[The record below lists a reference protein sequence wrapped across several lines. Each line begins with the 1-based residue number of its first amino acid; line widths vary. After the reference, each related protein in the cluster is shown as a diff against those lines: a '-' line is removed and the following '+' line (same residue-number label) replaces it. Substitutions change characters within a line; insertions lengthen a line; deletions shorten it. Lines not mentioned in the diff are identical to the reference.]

1 LQVHEE
7 STMLPPLV
15 QHTPAVLEGGHLLL
29 LQSLLDPLVVKLVF
43 CLLLLLLLLLL
54 LQVLDIASGNSLLD
68 QPVENC
74 AGGLTWWGQGSNT
87 LLYTAEVRNTTAT
100 ATAPA
105 KAAARAAHVVA
116 AARIAA
122 AAAAAAS
129 CADG

>member
-43 CLLLLLLLLLL
+43 CLLLLLL